1 MICLYYKEEQGG
13 GERAFLSYIQPWDMT
28 MWHAPASL
36 TQGFLG
42 TRAAAACSVSL
53 HVHLPPLGVP
63 LHSAVASRKI
73 PGSGQPGSSTSRR
86 EKSVGMRGV
95 SQGQRYRLRF
105 FLTRQKGRRRCELF
119 RLSTGTS
126 SPFLPSSLTR
136 LLVLLENKDDMLL
149 ERQGTVSF
157 RAGYGRSP

>member
-1 MICLYYKEEQGG
+1 
-13 GERAFLSYIQPWDMT
+13 MT
-28 MWHAPASL
+28 MGANAPASL

-42 TRAAAACSVSL
+42 TRAEACSVSQY
-53 HVHLPPLGVP
+53 VHLPPLGVP
-63 LHSAVASRKI
+63 FHSAAASRKI
-73 PGSGQPGSSTSRR
+73 PGSGQPGSSTSSR

-95 SQGQRYRLRF
+95 SQGQRECLCF

-136 LLVLLENKDDMLL
+136 LLVLLKNRDDMLL
-149 ERQGTVSF
+149 ERQGTISS
-157 RAGYGRSP
+157 RAGYGIPS